1 MDDFLLFKQ
10 MMVTRQRQLHL
21 ATLKAMEK
29 AERKRKAQERRDAAN
44 AMVIVGQEE
53 QNQLDLALKLSNK
66 ITERDHRRRQKEEEE
81 EQEQLEKAIQASLE
95 DQELRE
101 AELRRKEAELQEA
114 ILLEVKYEKERLE
127 QTVSVPPPTTSILQ
141 EKPNE
146 IDSSATSKLAELAK
160 IEKKVRSLPPIKR
173 AALPPLKIAS
183 VNLPSIENPSS
194 ETSASVLANDPIA
207 RAEYVRQQ
215 RELLI
220 QKRVEQRD
228 NAKKMFEEEVMK
240 KAGEEQDVTS
250 STANLS
256 NIFANKLRLDMSSK
270 ENSLPGVSA
279 EMLERIRIQMNQLE
293 SVREELG
300 K

>member
-1 MDDFLLFKQ
+1 